1 MTELIVA
8 SWWFFLVAALI
19 VTLVDVYLLIRV
31 VRFCRQIRALTHATL
46 PAAVGIAKN
55 TDAGQEL
62 GQTVRLVRALSGK
75 SDAVEKLTGTVANQ
89 FLEEAR

>member
-1 MTELIVA
+1 MTGLIVA
-8 SWWFFLVAALI
+8 LWWFFLVAALI

-62 GQTVRLVRALSGK
+62 GQTVALIRALSEK
-75 SDAVEKLTGTVANQ
+75 SSAVQRLTGTIAAE
-89 FLEEAR
+89 FEEAR

>member
-1 MTELIVA
+1 MTKLIVA
-8 SWWFFLVAALI
+8 LWWIFLAAALI
-19 VTLVDVYLLIRV
+19 MTLVDVYLLIRV

-62 GQTVRLVRALSGK
+62 GQTVGLIRALSEK
-75 SDAVEKLTGTVANQ
+75 SSAVQRLTGTIATEFQ
-89 FLEEAR
+89 EAR